1 MPVLPTDN
9 PQSIDV
15 VLFDYGQVLSGPPNP
30 AAWAHMRSI
39 TALDEAPFHAAYWAY
54 RHDYDRGTL
63 TGPAYWN
70 AVAAHAGI
78 VLSPTQLSELLTADI
93 TLWTDL
99 NPPMVAWAQRLQR
112 AGIRTAILSNIGDA
126 IAEGI
131 RARLPWLTAFEH
143 STWSHA
149 LFLAKPEPEIFLHTV
164 AALSTPP
171 ANILFIDDREDN
183 IAAAH
188 ALGLQ
193 TVHYTTHPAFEQE
206 MHRRNLTYLLDVGL
220 TPEAEPSTAQSAPH
234 PTAK

>member
-1 MPVLPTDN
+1 MPVPTSDK
-9 PQSIDV
+9 PQPNIDV

-39 TALDEAPFHAAYWAY
+39 TALDEPRLHAAYWAY

-78 VLSPTQLSELLTADI
+78 TLLPTQLADLLDADVA
-93 TLWTDL
+93 LWTDL
-99 NPPMVAWAQRLQR
+99 NLPMVAWAQRLQR

-143 STWSHA
+143 ATWSHA
-149 LFLAKPEPEIFLHTV
+149 LFLAKPEPEIFHQTA
-164 AALSTPP
+164 AALHTPP

-188 ALGLQ
+188 AIGMQ
-193 TVHYTTHPAFEQE
+193 TIHYTTHPAFEQE
-206 MHRRNLTYLLDVGL
+206 MRNRNLTALLNTGL
-220 TPEAEPSTAQSAPH
+220 PAKAEPTTTPH
-234 PTAK
+234 LTTK